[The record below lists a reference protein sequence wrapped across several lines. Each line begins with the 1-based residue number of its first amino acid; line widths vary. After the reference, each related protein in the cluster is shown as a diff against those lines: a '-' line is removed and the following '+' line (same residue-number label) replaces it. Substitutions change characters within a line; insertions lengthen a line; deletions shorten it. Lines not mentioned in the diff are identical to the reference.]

1 MIPALV
7 LLQSLALLPI
17 VPLEQGITEVQGRL
31 LYLEDP
37 TNALKVETVLERLE
51 EFSPAVTP
59 DENPNFGLTTSAF
72 WFAFAVTNQ
81 TSSEDFVLT
90 LNYPLLDEIQLFEI
104 DETLRIQTTHPPSG
118 DLIPFTSR
126 YIPHRFPNFHL
137 TIPVGETKN
146 LLLRIQTEGSLQV
159 PMKVYTN
166 EAFTRFAIDD
176 TAGLWTYYGLMGV
189 LIILNLFFFLAIK
202 DKVYITYLG
211 YLLSFLLFQMSANG
225 VVFERLLPSSPKLN
239 NLSFLLLV
247 HLALLFAARFAT
259 RFNSVARYHHGLHR
273 GIQCIQALALVGCV
287 LSLFVPYRAIIGLPI
302 LLGIAVPIISIAA
315 GVLAARR
322 GYRPAQ
328 FYVGAWSLFLLG
340 VMAYA
345 LKSAGMLP
353 TNFFTNYGLQLG
365 SALEVILLTLALG
378 DRMRATLQERDALTQ
393 RINKQTA
400 ILAEQSSKRA
410 EAEERLRVELET
422 KVEILSDAV
431 HHINNP
437 LNHIQ
442 GANEIV
448 RHDITSIHAII
459 GEAIPPEPDN
469 PDYVAF
475 SSALEEKIG
484 AIFHASELSNAAI
497 QRAASAV
504 SDVRTLANID
514 GLALH
519 PIPARELL
527 RQLQERFSSNAYL
540 SVSRCEQDLKLIG
553 NPTIYAFVLAA
564 AIHAL
569 HRLYGP
575 ALPLRLCIDDQPRAL
590 RAMIRL
596 EFNNASESTSTEI
609 EYLEKT
615 ASKLCHV
622 LKNLNSKLHLQDNAF
637 LIDLNLKV
645 ATNQGPLLADEQSD
659 SRTEM
664 VTSSEPR
671 EL

>member
-1 MIPALV
+1 MIPALII
-7 LLQSLALLPI
+7 LQSLALLPI
-17 VPLEQGITEVQGRL
+17 VPLEQDVTEVQGQL
-31 LYLEDP
+31 LFLEDP

-51 EFSPAVTP
+51 EFSPTVTP
-59 DENPNFGLTTSAF
+59 DENPNFGLTTSAV
-72 WFAFAVTNQ
+72 WFALALENR
-81 TSSEDFVLT
+81 SNAEDFILS
-90 LNYPLLDEIQLFEI
+90 LEYPLLDQVQLFEV
-104 DETLRIQTTHPPSG
+104 DQELALLKSHPPSG
-118 DLIPFTSR
+118 DQNAFSNR
-126 YIPHRFPNFHL
+126 FVPHRFPNFQL
-137 TIPVGETKN
+137 SGPQGQT
-146 LLLRIQTEGSLQV
+146 LRVLIRVQTEGSLQV
-159 PMKVYTN
+159 PVKIYTN

-202 DKVYITYLG
+202 DRVYITYLG

-225 VVFERLLPSSPKLN
+225 VIFERLLPSSPKLN

-247 HLALLFAARFAT
+247 HLALFFAARFAT
-259 RFNSVARYHHGLHR
+259 RFNSVARYHFGLHR
-273 GIQCIQALALVGCV
+273 GIQCIQALALMGCV

-302 LLGIAVPIISIAA
+302 LLGTAIPTVSIAA

-448 RHDITSIHAII
+448 RHDIASIHAII
-459 GEAIPPEPDN
+459 GEAIPPDPDN

-484 AIFHASELSNAAI
+484 AIFHASELSNAAT

-527 RQLQERFSSNAYL
+527 RQLQERFGSNAYL
-540 SVSRCEQDLKLIG
+540 TVSACEKNLKVIG

-575 ALPLRLCIDDQPRAL
+575 ALPLRLSIDDQPRAQ

-615 ASKLCHV
+615 TSKLCHV
-622 LKNLNSKLHLQDNAF
+622 LQNLKSKLHLKGNAF

-645 ATNQGPLLADEQSD
+645 ATNLGPLLADEQSD
-659 SRTEM
+659 SQTEM